1 MNNKYRSFQL
11 QQTFSESLRQS
22 ISRNRVTLS
31 FTGAAFFLYFAFP
44 SRTSVIAGIPFI
56 ILGEIMRTWAS
67 GYIKK
72 NEELSQSGPYAI
84 TRNPLYV
91 GNFLIG
97 AGFSIMT
104 GRVSLI
110 SFYLALFIYIYKLTI
125 QNEEKFLSAKF
136 KETFSRYK
144 ERVSVF
150 FPFKIL
156 SSGSASNE
164 NTDSHFSW
172 QLVMKHREYNT
183 WLGIIAGLIILI
195 AKAALFTAK

>member
-1 MNNKYRSFQL
+1 L

-22 ISRNRVTLS
+22 ISRNRITIS

-44 SRTSVIAGIPFI
+44 SLTSVIAGIPFI
-56 ILGEIMRTWAS
+56 ILGEIMRIWAS

-97 AGFSIMT
+97 VGFSIMT
-104 GRVSLI
+104 SRVLLFL
-110 SFYLALFIYIYKLTI
+110 FYLAAFIYIYKLTI

-136 KETFSRYK
+136 GDTFSRYK
-144 ERVSVF
+144 ERVPVF
-150 FPFKIL
+150 FPFKLL
-156 SSGSASNE
+156 SSGSASTE
-164 NTDSHFSW
+164 NSDTHFAW
-172 QLVMKHREYNT
+172 QLVLKHREYNT